1 MSRRKDPNSPKL
13 QHGGARPGAG
23 RPQSVPGGVGQVM
36 LTLSNETL
44 EKLEPDAARK
54 IRHMVESIVRNRYE
68 IVPVDGSVVLMR
80 AGEPVARF
88 DDMTKAEAV
97 YVDFAYNEAERFE
110 KEPVEIKEYDS

>member
-1 MSRRKDPNSPKL
+1 MTKRKDPNSPKL

-23 RPQSVPGGVGQVM
+23 RPQSIPGGVGQVM

-44 EKLEPDAARK
+44 RKLEPDAARK

-68 IVPVDGSVVLMR
+68 IVPVDGSAVLMR

-88 DDMTKAEAV
+88 NDVTKAEAV
-97 YVDFAYNEAERFE
+97 YVDFVYNETERLE
-110 KEPVEIKEYDS
+110 KEREEIEE

>member
-1 MSRRKDPNSPKL
+1 MTKRKDPNSPKL

-23 RPQSVPGGVGQVM
+23 RPQSIAGGVGQVK

-44 EKLEPDAARK
+44 RKLESDAARK

-68 IVPVDGSVVLMR
+68 IVPVDGSIVLMR

-88 DDMTKAEAV
+88 NDVTKAEAV
-97 YVDFAYNEAERFE
+97 YVDFAYE
-110 KEPVEIKEYDS
+110 KEPEEIET